1 MKLDFRAR
9 TTYTITKVTEPT
21 TLDSEDFRNVEPPFT
36 GETEEEFYNYI
47 SETLSD
53 WEVEDFL
60 DNNKDKFSE
69 EQADN
74 IWETFGE
81 YPSEEMFDSRN
92 KSDEIVIDGA
102 HQPVRLPGCLVGGH
116 SSSVVVSRRQWFCHG
131 QFLQ

>member
-92 KSDEIVIDGA
+92 KSDEIVIDGGKIDENYTRYA
-102 HQPVRLPGCLVGGH
+102 GFNPIYTPKYE
-116 SSSVVVSRRQWFCHG
+116 
-131 QFLQ
+131 

>member
-9 TTYTITKVTEPT
+9 TTYTLTKVTEPI

-92 KSDEIVIDGA
+92 KSDEIVIDGGKIDENYTKYA
-102 HQPVRLPGCLVGGH
+102 GFNPIYTPKYE
-116 SSSVVVSRRQWFCHG
+116 
-131 QFLQ
+131 

>member
-92 KSDEIVIDGA
+92 KSEDIVVDGGEIDENY
-102 HQPVRLPGCLVGGH
+102 
-116 SSSVVVSRRQWFCHG
+116 RRYAGFNPIYTPKYE
-131 QFLQ
+131 

>member
-9 TTYTITKVTEPT
+9 TTYTIAKVTEPT

-92 KSDEIVIDGA
+92 KSDEIVIDGGKIDENYTRYA
-102 HQPVRLPGCLVGGH
+102 GFNPIYTPKYE
-116 SSSVVVSRRQWFCHG
+116 
-131 QFLQ
+131 

>member
-69 EQADN
+69 EQSDN

-92 KSDEIVIDGA
+92 KSDEIVIDGGKIDKSYTRYA
-102 HQPVRLPGCLVGGH
+102 GFNPIYTPKYE
-116 SSSVVVSRRQWFCHG
+116 
-131 QFLQ
+131 

>member
-74 IWETFGE
+74 IWETFRE

-92 KSDEIVIDGA
+92 KSDEIVIDGGKIDENYTRYA
-102 HQPVRLPGCLVGGH
+102 GFNPIYTPKYE
-116 SSSVVVSRRQWFCHG
+116 
-131 QFLQ
+131 

>member
-92 KSDEIVIDGA
+92 KSDEIVIDGGKIDESYTKYA
-102 HQPVRLPGCLVGGH
+102 GFNPIYTPKYE
-116 SSSVVVSRRQWFCHG
+116 
-131 QFLQ
+131 